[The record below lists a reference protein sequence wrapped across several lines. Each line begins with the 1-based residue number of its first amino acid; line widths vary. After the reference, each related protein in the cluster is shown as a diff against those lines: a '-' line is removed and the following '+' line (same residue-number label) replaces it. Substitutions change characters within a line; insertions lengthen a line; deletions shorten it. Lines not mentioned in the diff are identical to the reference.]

1 MTWLGSDQSYWRRSQ
16 MPPEPSVTSASDR
29 PRLCTLRYSSALL
42 LKSFERPGP
51 KSVSPST
58 NCSGVNVVVWWKWIS
73 GVSLTMHI
81 VAILSFD
88 YRRMTEMQPSLH
100 PKDLEKKRGAHQNRH
115 RTLSKMTKDEQEPEC
130 GSSRAGSI
138 LPYLSSRWFPALTNR
153 TIWIP

>member
-51 KSVSPST
+51 KSVSPAT

-73 GVSLTMHI
+73 GVWLMMHI
-81 VAILSFD
+81 IVLLPVD
-88 YRRMTEMQPSLH
+88 DRRQRRMQLARH
-100 PKDLEKKRGAHQNRH
+100 PETAERKGSEPQNVR
-115 RTLSKMTKDEQEPEC
+115 
-130 GSSRAGSI
+130 
-138 LPYLSSRWFPALTNR
+138 
-153 TIWIP
+153 